1 MAIQERSLGSSEG
14 VTGGNE
20 LCPGGDLN
28 PHVLTD
34 TGPSNLRGCHYTTWA
49 GDIILSN
56 FDEREDR

>member
-1 MAIQERSLGSSEG
+1 MGASEG
-14 VTGGNE
+14 VIVVGND

-49 GDIILSN
+49 RDTILSN
-56 FDEREDR
+56 STRREDR